1 MRLIQ
6 VVSVH
11 QLEKCISRRTFEKTW
26 FCTRK
31 QKTRGKNWFS
41 IRKQRNKGT
50 RKQGKKGENLVE
62 DKMEDDGE
70 EGGDDDRAADG
81 TEEQL

>member
-1 MRLIQ
+1 MRKPGLAQ
-6 VVSVH
+6 
-11 QLEKCISRRTFEKTW
+11 ENK
-26 FCTRK
+26 K
-31 QKTRGKNWFS
+31 QGKNWFS

-50 RKQGKKGENLVE
+50 RKQGKKGKNLVE

-70 EGGDDDRAADG
+70 EGGDDDRTTDG

>member
-1 MRLIQ
+1 M
-6 VVSVH
+6 H
-11 QLEKCISRRTFEKTW
+11 KKT
-26 FCTRK
+26 K
-31 QKTRGKNWFS
+31 NKGKNWFS

-50 RKQGKKGENLVE
+50 RKQGKKGKNLVE

-70 EGGDDDRAADG
+70 EGGDDDRTTDG